1 MDSGREA
8 SLLLSRL
15 HVLPVTL
22 GRQVRAPGTRRNGH
36 KDDQASDSRHLARSG
51 TPELGEE
58 PPGVHQ
64 AGGLE
69 GSRWP
74 G

>member
-1 MDSGREA
+1 MDLGREA

-22 GRQVRAPGTRRNGH
+22 GRQVGAPGTVRNGH
-36 KDDQASDSRHLARSG
+36 EDGQASVSRHLARSC
-51 TPELGEE
+51 TPEPGEE

-69 GSRWP
+69 GSR
-74 G
+74 